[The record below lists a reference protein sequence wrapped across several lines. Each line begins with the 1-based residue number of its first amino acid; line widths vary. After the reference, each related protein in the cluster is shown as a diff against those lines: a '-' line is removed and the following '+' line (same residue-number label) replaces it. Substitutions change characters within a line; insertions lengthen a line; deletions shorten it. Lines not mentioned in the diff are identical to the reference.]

1 MASDTCWCRT
11 GDLLPPPPITVNW
24 YQEGG
29 HLETQGSFSINS
41 DNEFFVEVLFKQ
53 NMEANDVE
61 KSTVDEEGRHRV
73 WCPQEHLALGLSFF
87 VGKVRGWPPLS
98 LKPPHSS

>member
-61 KSTVDEEGRHRV
+61 KVQWMRKEDIVFGVLKST
-73 WCPQEHLALGLSFF
+73 WLWASAF
-87 VGKVRGWPPLS
+87 S
-98 LKPPHSS
+98 